1 MPRLNR
7 RRFQRSAKFGANGNI
22 VFETPLSAP
31 SLSMNGVDVQ
41 TAVTA
46 NESLINV
53 NYLNN
58 ASRMQEID
66 AHAVLI
72 NGQGADI
79 GSNTALIGSNATSI
93 VARAGEIAVNTVK
106 LDSHE
111 VTKYCYIDVGRAA
124 ESYTETGSVVTP
136 YRSLSGAMAAKLTDA
151 STDTVIFQLAP
162 GDYVGTISID
172 QPVANQGFEIR
183 GSGCDN
189 TRIMGSAAWDA
200 TVSNVFYLRRFTSLV
215 VKDCC
220 IMHGAYGNLLQG
232 HHGFC

>member
-7 RRFQRSAKFGANGNI
+7 RRFQRSAKFDTNGNI
-22 VFETPLSAP
+22 IFETPISAP

-46 NESLINV
+46 NESLITV
-53 NYLNN
+53 NSQNN
-58 ASRMQEID
+58 TARMQEID
-66 AHAVLI
+66 AHTVLI
-72 NGQGADI
+72 NSQGADI
-79 GSNTALIGSNATSI
+79 GTNTSLIGSNATSI
-93 VARAGEIAVNTVK
+93 VARAAEIAENTVK
-106 LDSHE
+106 LSSHE
-111 VTKYCYIDVGRAA
+111 ITKYCYVDVGRAA

-172 QPVANQGFEIR
+172 QPAANQGFEIR

-189 TRIMGSAAWDA
+189 TRVMGSAVWDA
-200 TVSNVFYLRRFTSLV
+200 RFPMSSTSAGSSRWLSKIAV
-215 VKDCC
+215 
-220 IMHGAYGNLLQG
+220 
-232 HHGFC
+232 